1 MDKWPRSRENAFVK
15 NKEVSVCVGSS
26 DQWLCVARL
35 PLSMTDAELVSLA
48 SGYGRLKAAFVV
60 CSEVSGA
67 SKGYGLVK
75 YETSEAAASAR
86 QLLANKVIGGDRI
99 EVDWLNSTH
108 ISYDQL
114 QSKCLFVSNL
124 PNNYRDSNAFRK
136 IFSVIKSPPYCQV
149 VINRK
154 KSGKPINLLA
164 SRTTSARLAENSI
177 IPGARTYLFPHTKC
191 SKLFL
196 TP

>member
-1 MDKWPRSRENAFVK
+1 M
-15 NKEVSVCVGSS
+15 CVGSS

-164 SRTTSARLAENSI
+164 SRTT
-177 IPGARTYLFPHTKC
+177 YFFPHTKC

-196 TP
+196 SAQDRFISAPPIFSLFLGRLEFFRA